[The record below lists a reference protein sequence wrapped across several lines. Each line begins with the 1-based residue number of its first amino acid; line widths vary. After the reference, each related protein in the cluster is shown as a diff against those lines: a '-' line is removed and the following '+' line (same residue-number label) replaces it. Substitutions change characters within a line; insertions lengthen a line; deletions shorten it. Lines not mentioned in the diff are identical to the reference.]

1 MPEIKSPDLQVN
13 QAVEGQAP
21 DSQLVIAVDPAN
33 PLKTGT
39 YVFQLQV
46 VDNAS
51 NTSQPTSVKIVV
63 VDDQAPNAVI
73 DAPERVG
80 FGRGFTLSGKRSFD
94 VGGSVERFIWTLL
107 QTPS

>member
-13 QAVEGQAP
+13 VPVEAKAP
-21 DSQLVIAVDPAN
+21 DSVFTIIVDPTN

-46 VDNAS
+46 VDDAK
-51 NTSQPTSVKIVV
+51 NTSNPTSVKIVV

-73 DAPERVG
+73 DAPDRVG

-94 VGGSVERFIWTLL
+94 VGGSVEKFIWTLI
-107 QTPS
+107 QTP

>member
-13 QAVEGQAP
+13 QSIEAKAP
-21 DSQLVIAVDPAN
+21 DSQLIIVVDPAN

-46 VDNAS
+46 VDDAKNV
-51 NTSQPTSVKIVV
+51 SQPTAVKIVV

-73 DAPERVG
+73 DAPDRVG
-80 FGRGFTLSGKRSFD
+80 FGKGFTLSGKRSFD
-94 VGGSVERFIWTLL
+94 VGGSVEGFIWTLI
-107 QTPS
+107 QTP

>member
-13 QAVEGQAP
+13 QAVEAAAP
-21 DSQLVIAVDPAN
+21 DSTLIITVDPAK
-33 PLKTGT
+33 PLVVGT

-51 NTSQPTSVKIVV
+51 NLSQPAMVKLVV

-73 DAPERVG
+73 DAPDRVS

-94 VGGSVERFIWTLL
+94 VGGSVEKFIWTLL
-107 QTPS
+107 QTP